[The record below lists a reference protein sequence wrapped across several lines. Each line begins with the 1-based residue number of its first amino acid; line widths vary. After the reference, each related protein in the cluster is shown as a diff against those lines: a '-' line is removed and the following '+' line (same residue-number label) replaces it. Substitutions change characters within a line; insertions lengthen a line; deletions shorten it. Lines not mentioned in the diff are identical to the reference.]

1 MRTPDIYTEMVIED
15 KLKRIET
22 IDVER
27 IIDESLREI
36 EKFILDL
43 NREQLYE
50 KGEIDVTK
58 PGLREYYAEGTI
70 RQKRK
75 KAKFKKT
82 EYVTLRWEGDF
93 YDSFQLIVFKE
104 KFIIQAKDLKWSNWL
119 EPNPRFGKALGLT
132 KESKEELRD
141 NIRPII
147 IEKIRHEL

>member
-1 MRTPDIYTEMVIED
+1 MVITD

-22 IDVER
+22 LNINR
-27 IIDESLREI
+27 IIDEALKEV
-36 EKFILDL
+36 ENFILDL

-50 KGEIDVTK
+50 KGEIDVTR
-58 PGLREYYAEGTI
+58 PGLKEHYAEGTI

-82 EYVTLRWEGDF
+82 EFVTLRWEGDF
-93 YDSFQLIVFKE
+93 YDSFQLIIFKE

-132 KESKEELRD
+132 EESKELLI
-141 NIRPII
+141 NKIRPII
-147 IEKIRHEL
+147 IQRIRNVI